1 MSISL
6 MQRKKKPIPGRIALH
21 MKRYWRLHVMALPG
35 LLYLLVFCYAP
46 MFGVVMAFQNF
57 NVRKGFFCSPFIRFK
72 NFEFLFAT
80 TDAWTITR
88 NTVCY
93 NVVFIILNVVLSMSL
108 AILLNELYSKRLAKT
123 LQTMF
128 MMPHFLSM
136 AVASIVVYAFL
147 SQRDGYLSRIMVSLG
162 YPTRNWYTYRPLW
175 PWLLV
180 LVNAWKGVGYSAVVY
195 LASIS
200 GISDEYYE
208 AAVLDGATKLQQA
221 RYITIPHLRQI
232 MTILLIL
239 NIGNIFR
246 GDFGL
251 FYNVTQDN
259 GMLYPVTDVIDTY
272 VYRALTKLNNT
283 GMSTA
288 AGLYQSVVG
297 FILILL
303 SNFIIRRVDPES
315 ALF

>member
-57 NVRKGFFCSPFIRFK
+57 NVRKGFFGSPFIGFK